1 MAAKDNRLAINVPV
15 TLDTSEFVPVV
26 KEVVEAVGE
35 LKAEVGK
42 DGTTVLTI
50 AIDPKIENA
59 EQVKE
64 TLKAF
69 INGIL
74 AQSEQLGKID
84 LGSISETIK
93 QLGDTLS
100 AITSGDAAL
109 KKWGEYRVALENLA
123 TAATNLKTAFS
134 NIELGFKE
142 DETDQSAVRDIIES
156 LNKLRED
163 AKDPIDVNLNIE
175 LDEQKTESVASLLN
189 SLKEDFQ
196 RIDAEIVP
204 KITTTAYN
212 ELESQLEK
220 IEQRIR
226 ITAQYFGQVY
236 EELQPL
242 KELSEETDYTSL
254 KSALNSGGK
263 YHKRRTGN
271 IVPVEISYDESKLAE
286 LSEKLQKL
294 RDDYKEIN
302 TNVNI
307 LYNKEQYDETIKK
320 LNELK
325 QTGATITLDI
335 VGETRTL
342 NHILDQLM
350 LNIQISPK
358 DYTTVNEQLENLHEK
373 VKAIVNSFKLDS
385 SAFNSEIAN
394 VKRATKEIE
403 DKKAKVEFEADATQ
417 FMEVATKVEALI
429 EKITSTNNEGIHL
442 AVESRSYNNTQATL
456 NTIDNHI
463 ASITEAGNAIKLS
476 IDSETKAGII
486 ADFVEIAQ
494 STSDTFVAN
503 WKSALET
510 VSILIKEAI
519 DSLKQSD
526 GGKSN
531 NDLTSKI
538 AKAVTDVK
546 EKSNNQV
553 PVKFVPDVSEY
564 NATREEI
571 DGSSA
576 TVNVLFS
583 TQTDEIDTAIEL
595 IEAIQEHTKSIPV
608 NINIDTAK
616 DFLELLELK
625 IQNIDKSLLNERTL
639 NIITEL
645 DRKPYDSIIEEIKS
659 ESTEAYIKLDVTT
672 GSTDMSDIENISQ
685 RLTNIKEALQYLD
698 SNSNVAIEIEANKT
712 DIDTLATIGNN
723 LYELRNAKENQIPI
737 GLDQQKYTEV
747 LNNLEILKAKYT
759 SMKDMI
765 FYPVI
770 QQGVFEGLQQ
780 QFDSLSTVVSRSFM
794 DKWTKAIEDVE
805 AKILKLVLNS
815 NKITQAIT
823 FTGDFY
829 SKDIET
835 KISSF
840 VTSIEQDKKYHISL
854 LAALNE
860 DSEKQILSDLNIL
873 SDNATAKVKKILV
886 HPELDKK
893 KYAITKDSLRL
904 VKDINELLAR
914 TNGIVIPVTTEGQ
927 KNAEQLIESLNKA
940 TDKAN
945 NRIAS
950 VFKKTDFDAIE
961 KSTGKIDTNLSGVR
975 EKFNEIFDS
984 FEKYRTPI
992 AEIAEHLKTIAEAT
1006 SSIKKSGAVVKV
1018 NYDNGTGKTTSNVS
1032 EKAQKEYDKIVNKIE
1047 KTLTDKGLW
1056 GKYEE
1061 NQNEAVTRVADRLKR
1076 IDLVF
1081 KNSANRSAETLKNYS
1096 SLVNETISELN
1107 KAEKQAT
1114 TINKTIEDIDKNT
1127 IGNTK
1132 ILNDDG
1138 SVAEKYEQYK
1148 DQIEDIFKSLSSTRS
1163 ELLALD
1169 DVSEETTNKLVQDA
1183 TQSIATLKNIIAQAD
1198 AAAKAEAELEN
1209 KTGRLGAN
1217 IKKFMDDKDLW
1228 KVYSSNITDNLTES
1242 EKAMRQFA
1250 TNMVS
1255 LYQNV
1260 AVGAVKS
1267 EDQLLKYTEK
1277 FEEAK
1282 NKYETM
1288 AAQAKE
1294 VGMMLTNIGT
1304 ISSRSGKYI
1313 DEAGQ
1318 VKVDFK
1324 AYEQGIL
1331 GIIARTDELKERIHK
1346 IDQADDKAMAD
1357 ARSDVINL
1365 NNDLVNL
1372 IDTITKGQKELE
1384 ANTARAEKLNQSIIG
1399 TLNTQDAKD
1408 FINKGTQMYKTNVK
1422 EIKEALKELIE
1433 ISIQLNNPA
1442 GLNEEKLDEYNN
1454 KYKEINKTLKEL
1466 FKTAITNPPKKGQ
1479 SLIGI
1484 NIEDIEEA
1492 KKALQD
1498 YLNTEQ
1504 KVKNYDLEIGS
1515 TNAKGVTKLTA
1526 SWKDQN
1532 GIIKTL
1538 TTNYDKAT
1546 GALTGFGIAE
1556 KNAFTFTERL
1566 SLAFK
1571 RQSANLIASLGT
1583 VVSFYRVMESF
1594 RQGITIVRD
1603 IDTAMTELRKVSEA
1617 TEAQLASFEKQS
1629 FELGRQVGATGKDII
1644 NSAADWSRL
1653 GYTIDEVGELARV
1666 TSIYM
1671 NVADGLESVDVASE
1685 HLISTLKAFNI
1696 EAEGAIGVADRFNK
1710 IGNEFAL
1717 SADDVGEALKRSA
1730 SALVAANN
1738 SVDESVALIAGMNEI
1753 VQNAES
1759 TGTALRTIS
1768 LRIRNTRST
1777 LAELGEESEGAAE
1790 TTAKLREQVM
1800 ALAGVDILTPD
1811 TEAYKSTYE
1820 ILKEISKVWKDMN
1833 DLDQAAL
1840 LELLAGKNRAN
1851 SLAALLNNFS
1861 QAEAALEASTNAS
1874 GSALQENQRY
1884 LDSIQGKLSQLT
1896 ASWQEM
1902 WNNAIDN
1909 DFIKFLIDVANRL
1922 VQIIDKIG
1930 PINALFSV
1938 LAGIFSN
1945 RIAKFV
1951 LDGGGIFGKMV
1962 AQISAARQEI
1972 AAFSASLQSL
1982 KMTDVNITP
1991 AAFGLL
1997 GSGLSTKI
2005 DKKIVSNNIAGLSA
2019 ISDIL
2024 NTGKDAT
2031 PAQIAAIDGIAEAL
2045 QGPLKSALN
2054 SAKDSTEKFNAV
2066 QKLLSTQMK
2075 ISGAEAAL
2083 MATKMIGVQLAVT
2096 AVTYVLTTAIS
2107 KWKAYNAEKKRQ
2119 AEETNRQTIEEG
2131 KQTQAILKSA
2141 QAYEKAKKT
2150 YASDPQKELE
2160 YRDAVKD
2167 VVTSLGDKAKA
2178 LEGLNENSQEY
2189 LLMLDRLIQKEKEQ
2203 AAQVAANALA
2213 SAEATAKAGLK
2224 DAEYKSF
2231 TLQDTYTKDSL
2242 NRIKSL
2248 PGLNDTLIQ
2257 TVGIRL
2263 KIDPK
2268 DIDKSI
2274 EQLQSVREWLK
2285 ILEEDAEKTGKKVS
2299 DYKDYNSLIAM
2310 RTTLEQNL
2318 VPVIEAQINKYEAL
2332 SDARGETPTDAQS
2345 YQNWLNNLYKEY
2357 SVQSDLQG
2365 LYEEYARN
2373 YYPKL
2378 AMELEEQTRLTEKLT
2393 ASRLKDN
2400 EELAKAVEEYNKL
2413 KNTPDVDADKLQAAF
2428 DKVAEA
2434 AEKAG
2439 VSMNEALSLDIT
2451 DKVHLTSEE
2460 IEQLTQKLEQAGHT
2474 TMANTMLED
2483 TDFMLNKN
2491 IDSVEEFI
2499 QTLDEYI
2506 TELNKAANKGRDF
2519 VDQVNAQAEAIDKL
2533 QEVYSSASSIVESAF
2548 SGSMDASAYIDNI
2561 QTLATQISEL
2571 GEKGDSAR
2579 TKLNNMLSKLEYG
2592 NLRQLGNLAE
2602 EVAKTQLAA
2611 FWSQLEKEGV
2621 NLNPSLK
2628 GYIEQLTLFEAKI
2641 KGAVTGLSNFSSAY
2655 QTVMSAID
2663 QYNED
2668 GMMTISTITSLL
2680 SLEPQYLALLDIENG
2695 KLKIN
2700 EEAVRELTNAR
2711 IDDAI
2716 VAADAAYAQEVQ
2728 TILMEDNTRAL
2739 FDNAEAGYES
2749 AIAQAEAAAQMD
2761 GTGASAE
2768 VAAAKV
2774 WSLNDALKNV
2784 KKAQRSGKLTDD
2796 QEDRLEKAESRWQG
2810 IVSNL
2815 NKMREGIVSKSK
2827 KARDKIIG
2835 YSNDAAKNAE
2845 DKAKKAADTIKST
2858 IDSIIAKWKKAL
2870 DAGGISYKQYIS
2882 NIEQI
2887 SNRYRSQLSKED
2899 YDEYQ
2904 LQALEARKEMYEKAA
2919 NAAQNYIN
2927 RQKEG
2932 LQDQVDAL
2940 DKQSE
2945 LLEEQQD
2952 RIEKHYDKLIEPLEA
2967 RTKELEK
2974 QKKAIEKEIES
2985 IEEGY
2990 EKMLEPL
2997 QKQLKTLQDQAEA
3010 VQDLIDGI
3018 NKYFDSI
3025 VTPLNR
3031 QIEDIER
3038 SKKMMEE
3045 VLEDINE
3052 KYDDLI
3058 KPYNDQIED
3067 QNLQIKQIQ
3076 KVIKERNKEI
3086 EAIEEKFNKEI
3097 EANNEIIKGYQKIQ
3111 KEIQKTI
3118 KEYEKEIEAIEARM
3132 KPYQDQ
3138 QEAYNDQIHVL
3149 QDEQRVNNKMIRD
3162 LERLKDAQEQ
3172 FIKPLQEQ
3180 LDLLNKANDNRQK
3193 EMDLMRAKYNLER
3206 ALNQKTKRV
3215 YTGGQF
3221 EYRVDNSAVRD
3232 AQNNLNDL
3240 MSAAE
3245 VSSLEE
3251 AIKRLQDPIDEIDKK
3266 IAELQRRNTLIGYDI
3281 SDIED
3286 EVHALD
3292 HALEPFEKQ
3301 MDAVNEKIQ
3310 QAQKEVE
3317 LWGERIDELNEK
3329 NERINEQMES
3339 LIKPIQEVVKGL
3351 EKQIER
3357 HEEEV
3362 EKLEAIIDGY
3372 ERAREA
3378 ESKYFEEAIAGYDK
3392 QLRSLNRQV
3401 SGLEYLRTV
3410 QLRGHTDYLNNLN
3423 EEIKAVER
3431 SIKPIEEQRDA
3442 ILDAKQKEVNAID
3455 KVIEGISD
3463 EIEKYEEA
3471 RDKETKAIQAQI
3483 DALDGQKKV
3492 IQEQIAALE
3501 EYAEKWQKVMDKWQQ
3516 IQDENILAEVLGRD
3530 WKAVL
3535 DSLDPKP
3542 VEDFGNAYI
3551 NICEQIA
3558 QKSSEMAGTVEQAV
3572 NTIKG
3577 ALAELDDAASGAKG
3591 AMDDATTGIVDY
3603 GDAAEELPE
3612 RTKKTKLD
3620 LDEIRGSEMLGGFKA
3635 VAKSA
3640 GDAAEKIELS
3650 GTNANLANPN
3660 LQTLG
3665 NKLKVIN
3672 TNGSGAATN
3681 LGKIVTPLGSLNV
3694 QTKNDALIIKGPE
3707 GIKAFKENSGSIVQ
3721 PMKQI
3726 ASSLVSTN
3734 VQTKTD
3740 SVLSNMIKL
3749 ITTNISDKTKSFLE
3763 SISGKIGTT
3772 TNSSG
3777 FSHSSGKIT
3786 HGTLISIKE
3795 KGGRVEIP
3803 TAAKGRRITANDIFD
3818 DIAKM
3823 VGEDTM
3829 VAAKVGEGIFTKRQT
3844 DDLEEFIQLTPSLIQ
3859 STKELQNI
3867 AKIFEAQL
3875 DHSNFLPTSVQNYI
3889 ASAIQQSDKTAQGL
3903 AASTVNNTNNLN
3915 FTVGDITIQHAE
3927 NASDLARQIKNNFP
3941 TAAYQAFMSV

>member
-42 DGTTVLTI
+42 DGATVLTI

-84 LGSISETIK
+84 LGSISESIK

-123 TAATNLKTAFS
+123 TAATELRTAFS

-142 DETDQSAVRDIIES
+142 DETDQTAVRNIIES

-342 NHILDQLM
+342 NRILDQLM

-373 VKAIVNSFKLDS
+373 VKAIVRSFKLDS
-385 SAFNSEIAN
+385 SAFNSEITE
-394 VKRATKEIE
+394 VKRATKEVE

-463 ASITEAGNAIKLS
+463 ASITEAGKAIKLS

-510 VSILIKEAI
+510 VSALIKEAV
-519 DSLKQSD
+519 DSSKQSG

-576 TVNVLFS
+576 TVNVNFVPGSSLDDI
-583 TQTDEIDTAIEL
+583 QTKIQDIKEL
-595 IEAIQEHTKSIPV
+595 AKEPAELNIQKTIAESILDAVEAQIRRIIEAVTKPH
-608 NINIDTAK
+608 NINVVTSV
-616 DFLELLELK
+616 
-625 IQNIDKSLLNERTL
+625 NT
-639 NIITEL
+639 
-645 DRKPYDSIIEEIKS
+645 KPYDDAEEKIIKGVPPVIVDFEINKGSTEITSLERIATAIKEIKS
-659 ESTEAYIKLDVTT
+659 GIEYIKL
-672 GSTDMSDIENISQ
+672 
-685 RLTNIKEALQYLD
+685 
-698 SNSNVAIEIEANKT
+698 NSNVAIDLKT
-712 DIDTLATIGNN
+712 DDTDINN
-723 LYELRNAKENQIPI
+723 LDNIRTGLDEIRQAKENGIPI
-737 GLDQQKYTEV
+737 SLDEQKYAEV
-747 LNNLEILKAKYT
+747 INNLEALKTKY
-759 SMKDMI
+759 SEMKDMI

-840 VTSIEQDKKYHISL
+840 VTNIEQDKKYHISL

-945 NRIAS
+945 NKIAS

-1107 KAEKQAT
+1107 KAEKQAA
-1114 TINKTIEDIDKNT
+1114 TINKTIEDIDNNT
-1127 IGNTK
+1127 INNTK

-1138 SVAEKYEQYK
+1138 TITEKYEQYR

-1198 AAAKAEAELEN
+1198 AAAKAEAELEK

-1260 AVGAVKS
+1260 AVGAIKS
-1267 EDQLLKYTEK
+1267 EDQLLEYTNK

-1282 NKYETM
+1282 NKFETM

-1294 VGMMLTNIGT
+1294 VGMMLTNIGS
-1304 ISSRSGKYI
+1304 ISSKSGKYI

-1346 IDQADDKAMAD
+1346 IDQADDKAMAN

-1399 TLNTQDAKD
+1399 TLNTKDAQD
-1408 FINKGTQMYKTNVK
+1408 FIKEGTQVYKTNVK
-1422 EIKEALKELIE
+1422 EIKEALKDLIK
-1433 ISIQLNNPA
+1433 ISIELNNPA
-1442 GLNEEKLDEYNN
+1442 GLSKERLDELNN

-1466 FKTAITNPPKKGQ
+1466 FKTAVTNPPKKGQ

-1484 NIEDIEEA
+1484 NIKDIEEA

-1498 YLNTEQ
+1498 FLNTEQ
-1504 KVKNYDLEIGS
+1504 KVKNFDLEIGS

-1671 NVADGLESVDVASE
+1671 NVADGLDSVDVASE

-1696 EAEGAIGVADRFNK
+1696 EAEDAIGVADRFNK

-1820 ILKEISKVWKDMN
+1820 ILREISKVWKDMN

-2066 QKLLSTQMK
+2066 QKLLGTQMK

-2096 AVTYVLTTAIS
+2096 AATYVLTTAIS

-2131 KQTQAILKSA
+2131 KQSQAILKSA
-2141 QAYEKAKKT
+2141 QAYEKAKET

-2178 LEGLNENSQEY
+2178 LEDLNENSQEY

-2231 TLQDTYTKDSL
+2231 TLQDTYTGDSL
-2242 NRIKSL
+2242 SRIRSL
-2248 PGLNDTLIQ
+2248 PGLDETLIQ

-2263 KIDPK
+2263 KIDPN

-2318 VPVIEAQINKYEAL
+2318 IPVIEAQINKYEAL

-2345 YQNWLNNLYKEY
+2345 YQNWLNNLYNEY
-2357 SVQSDLQG
+2357 TVQSDLQG
-2365 LYEEYARN
+2365 LYEEYAEK

-2393 ASRLKDN
+2393 ASRVKDN
-2400 EELAKAVEEYNKL
+2400 EELAKAVEEYSRL
-2413 KNTPDVDADKLQAAF
+2413 KNTPDVDEERLQNAF

-2439 VSMNEALSLDIT
+2439 VSMNEALSLDIS
-2451 DKVHLTSEE
+2451 DKVKLTADE
-2460 IEQLTQKLEQAGHT
+2460 IEQLTQKLEKAGHT

-2506 TELNKAANKGRDF
+2506 AELNKAANKGRDF

-2533 QEVYSSASSIVESAF
+2533 QETYSSVKGIVEATF
-2548 SGSMDASAYIDNI
+2548 SGSMDNSSYLDAL

-2571 GEKGDSAR
+2571 GDKGEDAR
-2579 TKLNNMLSKLEYG
+2579 DKLNAMFANLEYG
-2592 NLRQLGNLAE
+2592 NLHQLGDLAE
-2602 EVAKTQLAA
+2602 QVATQQMAK
-2611 FWSQLEKEGV
+2611 FWEEFEKNGV
-2621 NLNPSLK
+2621 TLSPAVKDAITQMTVMEEKLK
-2628 GYIEQLTLFEAKI
+2628 GAT
-2641 KGAVTGLSNFSSAY
+2641 TGLQNIASAY
-2655 QTVMSAID
+2655 NTVASAID
-2663 QYNED
+2663 DFNEN
-2668 GMMTISTITSLL
+2668 GVITLSNLTSLL
-2680 SLEPQYLALLDIENG
+2680 SLEPQYLAMLDIENG
-2695 KLKIN
+2695 KLVMN
-2700 EEAVRELTNAR
+2700 EQVMKSLVQAR
-2711 IDDAI
+2711 IDDAKAATYESAAAEI
-2716 VAADAAYAQEVQ
+2716 NAIVVAAEARAQGEAALAAEDSAQASNDAAIQAANVANTMGAAISPIAQY
-2728 TILMEDNTRAL
+2728 TRAL
-2739 FDNAEAGYES
+2739 SDARKVEGMTSDEEAEIRTIRERTEETIRILDNVGNN
-2749 AIAQAEAAAQMD
+2749 IT
-2761 GTGASAE
+2761 TG
-2768 VAAAKV
+2768 
-2774 WSLNDALKNV
+2774 
-2784 KKAQRSGKLTDD
+2784 
-2796 QEDRLEKAESRWQG
+2796 
-2810 IVSNL
+2810 
-2815 NKMREGIVSKSK
+2815 SK
-2827 KARDKIIG
+2827 KTRDTVMG
-2835 YSNDAAKNAE
+2835 HTNDAAKNAE

-2952 RIEKHYDKLIEPLEA
+2952 KIEKHYDKLIEPLEA

-3138 QEAYNDQIHVL
+3138 QEIYNEQIHVL

-3172 FIKPLQEQ
+3172 FVKPLQEQ

-3251 AIKRLQDPIDEIDKK
+3251 AIKRLQEPIDEIDKK
-3266 IAELQRRNTLIGYDI
+3266 IAELQRKNTLIGYDI

-3401 SGLEYLRTV
+3401 GGLEYLRTV

-3483 DALDGQKKV
+3483 EALDGQKKV

-3501 EYAEKWQKVMDKWQQ
+3501 EYAQKWQKVMDKWQQ

-3558 QKSSEMAGTVEQAV
+3558 RKTSEMAGNVEQAV

-3591 AMDDATTGIVDY
+3591 AMDDATTGIIDY

-3681 LGKIVTPLGSLNV
+3681 LGRIVTPLGSLNV

-3763 SISGKIGTT
+3763 NISGKIGTT